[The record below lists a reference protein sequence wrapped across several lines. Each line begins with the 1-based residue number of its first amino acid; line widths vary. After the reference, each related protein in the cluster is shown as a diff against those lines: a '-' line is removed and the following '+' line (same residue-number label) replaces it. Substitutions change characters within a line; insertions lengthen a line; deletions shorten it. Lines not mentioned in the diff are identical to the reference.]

1 MKKILLLAI
10 IVLSS
15 ISLNAQEIKFSVKG
29 LKDTTIYMAKY
40 YGKKMYYADT
50 AVAKNGVLKYDAS
63 KHPSGVYAII
73 LPGQKYFEFIID
85 NEKIE
90 MSATNQ
96 DDLIKGMVIKK
107 SENNKIFYEYINYMS
122 DNKKAINE
130 LNKKWSKEVDEAKKK
145 EIENEI
151 EALNK
156 KVINYQKEIAKNNPD
171 LFVGKMI
178 KMSTD
183 IELPAAPRDENG
195 VITDSFYVYRYNIE
209 HYWDNV
215 DLTDDNMIH
224 TPIFDNKL
232 EKYFSNQVMIQIP
245 DSINSYADR
254 LIAKTKDSSEIFKY
268 FVHYITNKYE
278 RSDIMGMDRIFVHMA
293 DTYYCPAERTRAFWM
308 SPENLTKICERADKL
323 RPLLIGA
330 YAPRLILPDST
341 EQNWIDIYNV
351 PGEYKVLY
359 FWDPNCGHCKKTTPK
374 LQNLY
379 AQKLKDRGVAVI
391 GIGKATGD
399 DFEAWKK
406 FINDKNLTFIN
417 IGLTKNIFNQAQ
429 ENPRLFIPKYTN
441 IESLNYTNTYDIYS
455 TPRIFLLDK
464 NNKILYKQ
472 ISIAQLEEILDRLQ
486 GFEDAKKIYPIEEE
500 EKENKKIEQHS
511 KENSSSH

>member
-1 MKKILLLAI
+1 MKKILLITI
-10 IVLSS
+10 IFLMSGLS
-15 ISLNAQEIKFSVKG
+15 LKAQDIKFNVKG
-29 LKDTTIYMAKY
+29 LKDTTVYMAKY

-50 AVAKNGVLKYDAS
+50 AVAKNGILKFDAS
-63 KHPSGVYAII
+63 KHPSGVYAVI

-85 NEKIE
+85 NEKVDMSVTDQNKLIE
-90 MSATNQ
+90 
-96 DDLIKGMVIKK
+96 GMVVNK
-107 SENNKIFYEYINYMS
+107 SKNNKIFYDYINFMS
-122 DNKKAINE
+122 NNRKEINK
-130 LNKKWSKEVDEAKKK
+130 LNKAWSEEKDEAKKK
-145 EIENEI
+145 KIADDIKKLNE
-151 EALNK
+151 
-156 KVINYQKEIAKNNPD
+156 KVVNYQKEIAKNNPN

-183 IELPAAPRDENG
+183 IDLPSAPRDENG
-195 VITDSFYVYRYNIE
+195 VITDSFYVYNYNIE

-215 DLTDDNMIH
+215 DLTDDNIIH
-224 TPIFDNKL
+224 TPIFHNKL

-245 DSINSYADR
+245 DSVNNYADR
-254 LIAKTKDSSEIFKY
+254 LIAKTKDSSEVFKY
-268 FVHYITNKYE
+268 IVHFVTNKYE

-293 DTYYCPAERTRAFWM
+293 DTYYCPKEHSRAFWM
-308 SPENLTKICERADKL
+308 NDENLTKICERADKL

-341 EQNWIDIYNV
+341 ERNWIDIYKV

-374 LQNLY
+374 LQKLY
-379 AQKLKDRGVAVI
+379 EQKLKDRGVAVI

-406 FINDKNLTFIN
+406 FIVDKNLTFTN
-417 IGLTKNIFNQAQ
+417 IGLTKNVFNQAQ
-429 ENPRLFIPKYTN
+429 ENPRLFIPRYTN

-486 GFEDAKKIYPIEEE
+486 GHKNDVKLFPRDEE
-500 EKENKKIEQHS
+500 EKENEKVKHL
-511 KENSSSH
+511 NDSH

>member
-1 MKKILLLAI
+1 MKKILLITI
-10 IVLSS
+10 IFLMNGLS
-15 ISLNAQEIKFSVKG
+15 LKAQDIKFNVKG

-40 YGKKMYYADT
+40 FGKKMYYADT
-50 AVAKNGVLKYDAS
+50 AVSKNGILKYDAS
-63 KHPSGVYAII
+63 KHPSGVYAVI

-85 NEKIE
+85 NEKID
-90 MSATNQ
+90 MTVTDQNQ
-96 DDLIKGMVIKK
+96 LIEGMVVNK
-107 SENNKIFYEYINYMS
+107 SKNNKIFYEYINFMS
-122 DNKKAINE
+122 KNKKE
-130 LNKKWSKEVDEAKKK
+130 VTKLNKQWSEEKDEAKKEK
-145 EIENEI
+145 LKQDI

-156 KVINYQKEIAKNNPD
+156 KVVNYQKEIAKNNPN

-178 KMSTD
+178 KMSLD
-183 IELPAAPRDENG
+183 IDLPSAPRDENG
-195 VITDSFYVYRYNIE
+195 VITDSFYVYNYNIK

-215 DLTDDNMIH
+215 DLTDDNIVR
-224 TPIFDNKL
+224 TPIFHNKL

-245 DSINSYADR
+245 DSVNNYADR
-254 LIAKTKDSSEIFKY
+254 LIAKTKDSSEVFKY
-268 FVHYITNKYE
+268 IVHFVTNKYE
-278 RSDIMGMDRIFVHMA
+278 RSDLMGMDRIFVHMA
-293 DTYYCPAERTRAFWM
+293 DTYYCPKENSRAFWM
-308 SPENLTKICERADKL
+308 SDENLTKICERANKL

-341 EQNWIDIYNV
+341 ERNWIDIYKV
-351 PGEYKVLY
+351 SGEYKVLY

-374 LQNLY
+374 LQKLY
-379 AQKLKDRGVAVI
+379 EQKLKDRGVAII

-406 FINDKNLTFIN
+406 FIVDKNLTFIN
-417 IGLTKNIFNQAQ
+417 IGLTKNVFNQAQ

-486 GFEDAKKIYPIEEE
+486 GHENDEKLFPREEE
-500 EKENKKIEQHS
+500 EKENEKAKHLNDIH
-511 KENSSSH
+511 